1 MLKTGKIVLLASL
14 FVGLFGFANVVH
26 AQSDITVSASVSE
39 TQVFTGERLNLVIQV
54 SGTTFR
60 NVGRPELPSSIPGF
74 RIVSLQPST
83 STNYSIVNGVA
94 SRSYSYS
101 YSMVAESSGT
111 YVIPSMGLSVDGE
124 NYRTAPVSV
133 TVVDRT
139 TSASRAGAERPDVF
153 VRLEVSDQRPVVG
166 QQVITELVLY
176 FKTPLEVV
184 SYQTSNNWSTDGFW
198 KESLSDGSTPRAE
211 SVILDGER
219 YRKAVLLRHAL
230 FASRSGALKL
240 SPAKLTTTIRNT
252 SRYSDPFSSFFGG
265 FGTNQRTVELST
277 EEVTINVRPIP
288 DPDNAKNIN
297 AVGNFTI
304 TRRVIPENA
313 TIGEAIEVITE
324 IRGNGNLALISNPG
338 YTFPEGFEIFQPQ
351 ENLNL
356 SKSESGV
363 GGSKIFRDILIARRA
378 GAFDLPAEQI
388 AYYDPT
394 RRRNITITLPKLSLN
409 VKRDENALVTT
420 AIQRE
425 LGVSPVV
432 GVVTWTRPQQRA
444 LWANWWIWVAL
455 LAPFILIA
463 YSYRIKQENDRLN
476 NDENYARRTR
486 ALERAEARFAKAT
499 QIADLANPDVK
510 SCMGLLHQTIYG
522 AVGDRLGL
530 QEASFNDEKVL
541 SLLEENN
548 FPDAHLRDAQKMLN
562 KCSTIRFAPVIGR
575 ENLSY
580 EIERARAI
588 VAKICEVL

>member
-14 FVGLFGFANVVH
+14 FVGLFGFTNVIH
-26 AQSDITVSASVSE
+26 AQSDITVTASVSE
-39 TQVFTGERLNLVIQV
+39 TQVFSGERINLVIQV

-101 YSMVAESSGT
+101 YSMSAETSGT
-111 YVIPSMGLSVDGE
+111 YVIPAIALTVDGE
-124 NYRTAPVSV
+124 SFQTAPVSV
-133 TVVDRT
+133 TIADRT

-198 KESLSDGSTPRAE
+198 KESLNDGSTPRAE

-265 FGTNQRTVELST
+265 FGTNQRTVELAT

-288 DPDNAKNIN
+288 SPENAKNIN

-304 TRRVIPENA
+304 SRRVVPENA
-313 TIGEAIEVITE
+313 IIGEAIEVITE
-324 IRGNGNLALISNPG
+324 IRGSGNLALISNPG
-338 YTFPEGFEIFQPQ
+338 YTFPEGFEVFQPQ

-356 SKSESGV
+356 SKSETGV
-363 GGSKIFRDILIARRA
+363 SGSKVFRDILIARRS
-378 GAFDLPAEQI
+378 GPFEFPAERI
-388 AYYDPT
+388 AYYNPV
-394 RRRNITITLPKLSLN
+394 RRQNVTLTLPKLSLN
-409 VKRDENALVTT
+409 VKRDENAMVTN

-432 GVVTWTRPQQRA
+432 GVVSWTSTQRRA
-444 LWANWWIWVAL
+444 LWTNWWIWVGL
-455 LAPFILIA
+455 LIPFVLIA
-463 YSYRIKQENDRLN
+463 YSYRIKQENDRLI

-486 ALERAEARFAKAT
+486 ALERAEARLAKAT
-499 QIADLANPDVK
+499 QIAELANSDVK
-510 SCMGLLHQTIYG
+510 ACMGLLHQTIYG

-530 QEASFNDEKVL
+530 QEAGFNDEKVI
-541 SLLEENN
+541 SLLKENS
-548 FPDAHLRDAQKMLN
+548 FPDAHLREAQKFLN

-575 ENLSY
+575 ENLTY
-580 EIERARAI
+580 EIDRARVI
-588 VAKICEVL
+588 VLKICEVL